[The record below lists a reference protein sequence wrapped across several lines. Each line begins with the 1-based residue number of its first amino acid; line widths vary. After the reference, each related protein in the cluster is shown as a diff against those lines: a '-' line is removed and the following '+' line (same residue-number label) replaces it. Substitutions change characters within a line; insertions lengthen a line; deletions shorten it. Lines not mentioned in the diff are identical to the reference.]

1 VNGKSIPRRKN
12 YPQLLKEYER
22 NLKRRELNGEIRE
35 VTRKTYL
42 NDANRILES
51 LLVAS
56 SREEIRKIMVT
67 QQYKGYYANI
77 INDLKAIIV
86 QRTL

>member
-1 VNGKSIPRRKN
+1 VNGKSIPRSKN

-56 SREEIRKIMVT
+56 SREEIGKSWLLSSTRGT
-67 QQYKGYYANI
+67 
-77 INDLKAIIV
+77 
-86 QRTL
+86 TLTLSMTSKLL